1 MTEQINFELARR
13 YVNAMVRVSDEEM
26 EAAAPWLWRHGFIA
40 AELGG
45 AASMAALLSG
55 RITVAPGQRVVSI
68 VCAAGTAGL
77 NPP

>member
-13 YVNAMVRVSDEEM
+13 FVNTMVRVTDQDM
-26 EAAAPWLWRHGFIA
+26 ESAAQWLWRHCSIA

-55 RITVAPGQRVVSI
+55 RVRVAPGQKVVSI
-68 VCAAGTAGL
+68 VCGAGTAGF
-77 NPP
+77 NPA